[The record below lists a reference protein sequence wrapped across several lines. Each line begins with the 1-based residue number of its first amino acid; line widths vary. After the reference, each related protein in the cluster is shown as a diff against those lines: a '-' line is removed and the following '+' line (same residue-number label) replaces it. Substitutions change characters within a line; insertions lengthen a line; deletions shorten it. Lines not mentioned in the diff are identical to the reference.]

1 MKTNKSFFELLTAKQ
16 YYKHKWAKGW
26 IVLHNGHCA
35 FHGTKKEAI
44 EFLRGR
50 DYK

>member
-1 MKTNKSFFELLTAKQ
+1 MKANKQFIELLTAKQ
-16 YYKHKWAKGW
+16 YYKHKFAIGYVVV
-26 IVLHNGHCA
+26 INGHIA
-35 FHGTKKEAI
+35 IQGTKKEAI